1 MKFNYYLLS
10 MLYALCSASADAA
23 IRVGNAS
30 RNYAAGYQ
38 QVNVQREQIAAA
50 AVAAAAPVA
59 TTQSADTETK
69 LPVRVANR
77 ELAQKL
83 SRGET
88 DSRVSIATLDSC
100 AMVYPNGEFAWDSPT
115 VGNGAGGAST
125 CVAVVE
131 LRGYQMGLDGSDVV
145 LARANLAAGDAVK
158 CNISDFP
165 EFSYT
170 AEAAQITF
178 PADHE
183 PTRADVVQVLNA
195 EQKQNAGL
203 RIAAGT
209 VIGGLA
215 GNAAGKNEIG
225 SDSILGGGKH
235 KTTGTIIGALSGAAL
250 MAGNAY
256 SGKVAGDTILS
267 TGVNAAAGSMIG
279 NIAASGESVLRIE
292 DCKIPDVPASTK
304 KTTTANSDAN
314 ADKKVTEPQSKNSTK
329 KTTTASSDANANEK
343 VTEPQSKN
351 SKCLW
356 GVIRKGTALS
366 GKNAYYNTGDETTL
380 VCESDNTGCKQETL
394 LNIELAAYPN
404 KDIDAAA
411 KEGFEKITADSTKRF
426 YLTEK
431 NEMKN
436 GISPDNGAI
445 YARISNATVAT
456 GTQMPAMIAD
466 VNDKAFGYKRSDW
479 AKLKTDLSGHTIL
492 GRTSS
497 GAGYALD
504 GEYSINDFYP
514 MMVDA
519 SDGGIIDFGNKARL
533 KGTLIGAGAGGALG
547 AYAGY
552 QGAQSDIENR
562 WVTAVRE
569 YKDSLQKIYCATG
582 KRFLGYYN
590 DQIIIPTMTNR

>member
-23 IRVGNAS
+23 VRVGNAS
-30 RNYAAGYQ
+30 RSYAAGYQ
-38 QVNVQREQIAAA
+38 QVNAQREQIAAA
-50 AVAAAAPVA
+50 AAAAAAPVA
-59 TTQSADTETK
+59 TTQSADTETN

-170 AEAAQITF
+170 VDAAQVTF

-292 DCKIPDVPASTK
+292 DCKIPSVTVAK
-304 KTTTANSDAN
+304 EKTTTNAN
-314 ADKKVTEPQSKNSTK
+314 ADNKA
-329 KTTTASSDANANEK
+329 TTDATANNNANADDK
-343 VTEPQSKN
+343 IAEPQSKN

-411 KEGFEKITADSTKRF
+411 KEGFEKITADSTKQF

-436 GISPDNGAI
+436 GINPDNSAI

>member
-23 IRVGNAS
+23 VRVGNAS
-30 RNYAAGYQ
+30 RSYAAGYQ
-38 QVNVQREQIAAA
+38 QVNAQREQIAAA
-50 AVAAAAPVA
+50 AAAAATPTA
-59 TTQSADTETK
+59 TTQSADAETN

-88 DSRVSIATLDSC
+88 DSRVSIETLDSC
-100 AMVYPNGEFAWDSPT
+100 AMVYPNGEFAWDTPT

-131 LRGYQMGLDGSDVV
+131 LRGYQMGLDGSDAV

-170 AEAAQITF
+170 TDAAQVTF
-178 PADHE
+178 PADNE

-235 KTTGTIIGALSGAAL
+235 KTTGTIIGAISGAAL

-279 NIAASGESVLRIE
+279 NIAASGDSVLRIE
-292 DCKIPDVPASTK
+292 DCKIPSITEKPKSNQEKSDTSNNTGSAS
-304 KTTTANSDAN
+304 A
-314 ADKKVTEPQSKNSTK
+314 
-329 KTTTASSDANANEK
+329 TASASASATTDDKPAEQQN
-343 VTEPQSKN
+343 KN

-356 GVIRKGTALS
+356 GVIRKSTALS

-380 VCESDNTGCKQETL
+380 VCESDDTGCKQETL
-394 LNIELAAYPN
+394 LNIKLEAYPN
-404 KDIDAAA
+404 KDIETVA
-411 KEGFEKITADSTKRF
+411 KEGFEKVKADSAKQF
-426 YLTEK
+426 CLTEK

-436 GISPDNGAI
+436 GANPDNSAI
-445 YARISNATVAT
+445 YAKISSATIAT
-456 GTQMPAMIAD
+456 GTQIPAMIAD

-479 AKLKTDLSGHTIL
+479 AKLKSDLSGHTIL

-504 GEYSINDFYP
+504 GEYSISDFYP

-569 YKDSLQKIYCATG
+569 YKNSLQKIYCATG

-590 DQIIIPTMTNR
+590 DEIVIPTMINR

>member
-23 IRVGNAS
+23 VRVGNAS
-30 RNYAAGYQ
+30 RSYAAGYQ
-38 QVNVQREQIAAA
+38 QVNAQREQIAAA
-50 AVAAAAPVA
+50 AATPTA
-59 TTQSADTETK
+59 TTQSADAETN

-131 LRGYQMGLDGSDVV
+131 LRGYQMGLDGSDAV

-170 AEAAQITF
+170 ADAAQVTF
-178 PADHE
+178 PADNE

-235 KTTGTIIGALSGAAL
+235 KTTGTIIGAISGAAL

-279 NIAASGESVLRIE
+279 NIAASGDSVLRIE
-292 DCKIPDVPASTK
+292 DCKIPSITEKPKSNQEKSDTSNNTGSASATASASASATTDDKPA
-304 KTTTANSDAN
+304 
-314 ADKKVTEPQSKNSTK
+314 EPQN
-329 KTTTASSDANANEK
+329 
-343 VTEPQSKN
+343 KN

-356 GVIRKGTALS
+356 GVIRKSTALS

-380 VCESDNTGCKQETL
+380 VCNSDDTGCKQETL
-394 LNIELAAYPN
+394 LNIKLEAYPN
-404 KDIDAAA
+404 KDIEAVA
-411 KEGFEKITADSTKRF
+411 KEGFEKVKADSAKQF

-436 GISPDNGAI
+436 GANPDSAMYAKIS
-445 YARISNATVAT
+445 SATIAT
-456 GTQMPAMIAD
+456 GTQIPAMIAD

-479 AKLKTDLSGHTIL
+479 AKLKSDLSGHTIL

-504 GEYSINDFYP
+504 GEYSISDFYP

-590 DQIIIPTMTNR
+590 DEIVIPTMINR

>member
-23 IRVGNAS
+23 VRVGNAS

-38 QVNVQREQIAAA
+38 QVNAQREQIAAA
-50 AVAAAAPVA
+50 AAAAAAPVA
-59 TTQSADTETK
+59 TTQSADTETN

-170 AEAAQITF
+170 ADAARVTF

-292 DCKIPDVPASTK
+292 DCKIPDVPASTE
-304 KTTTANSDAN
+304 KTTAANSDAN
-314 ADKKVTEPQSKNSTK
+314 ADKK
-329 KTTTASSDANANEK
+329 A
-343 VTEPQSKN
+343 TEPQSKN

-380 VCESDNTGCKQETL
+380 VCESDNTGCKPETL

-436 GISPDNGAI
+436 GTSPDNGAI

-456 GTQMPAMIAD
+456 GIQMPAMIAD

-552 QGAQSDIENR
+552 QGAQSDVENR

>member
-50 AVAAAAPVA
+50 AAAAAAPVA
-59 TTQSADTETK
+59 TTQSADTETN

-170 AEAAQITF
+170 ADAARITF

-304 KTTTANSDAN
+304 KTTTA
-314 ADKKVTEPQSKNSTK
+314 
-329 KTTTASSDANANEK
+329 SSDANANKK

-356 GVIRKGTALS
+356 GVIRKGAALS

-456 GTQMPAMIAD
+456 GTQMPAMIAN

>member
-50 AVAAAAPVA
+50 AAAAAAPVA
-59 TTQSADTETK
+59 TTQSADTETN

-170 AEAAQITF
+170 ADAAQITF

-304 KTTTANSDAN
+304 KTTAANSDAN
-314 ADKKVTEPQSKNSTK
+314 ADKKVTEPQSKNS
-329 KTTTASSDANANEK
+329 
-343 VTEPQSKN
+343 
-351 SKCLW
+351 KCLW
-356 GVIRKGTALS
+356 GVIRKSTALS

-497 GAGYALD
+497 GTGYALD

>member
-23 IRVGNAS
+23 VRVGNAS
-30 RNYAAGYQ
+30 RSYAAGYQ
-38 QVNVQREQIAAA
+38 QVNAQREQIAAA
-50 AVAAAAPVA
+50 AAAAATPTA
-59 TTQSADTETK
+59 TTQSADAETN

-88 DSRVSIATLDSC
+88 DSRVSIETLDSC
-100 AMVYPNGEFAWDSPT
+100 AMVYPNGEFAWDAPT

-131 LRGYQMGLDGSDVV
+131 LRGYQMGLDGSDAV

-170 AEAAQITF
+170 ADAAQVTF
-178 PADHE
+178 PADNE

-235 KTTGTIIGALSGAAL
+235 KTTGTIIGAISGAAL

-292 DCKIPDVPASTK
+292 DCKIPSVTVAK
-304 KTTTANSDAN
+304 EKTTTNAN
-314 ADKKVTEPQSKNSTK
+314 ADNKA
-329 KTTTASSDANANEK
+329 TTDATANNNANADDK
-343 VTEPQSKN
+343 IAEPQSKN

-356 GVIRKGTALS
+356 GVIRKGNAL
-366 GKNAYYNTGDETTL
+366 GNKHAYYNINEDGITL
-380 VCESDNTGCKQETL
+380 VCKSDNTGCKRETL

-411 KEGFEKITADSTKRF
+411 KEGFEKITADPAKQF

-436 GISPDNGAI
+436 GADPDNSAM
-445 YARISNATVAT
+445 YAKISSATIAT
-456 GTQMPAMIAD
+456 GTQIPAMIAD

-479 AKLKTDLSGHTIL
+479 AKLKSDLSGHTIL

-497 GAGYALD
+497 GVGYALD
-504 GEYSINDFYP
+504 GQYSISDFYP

-590 DQIIIPTMTNR
+590 DEIVIPTMINR

>member
-23 IRVGNAS
+23 VRVGNAS
-30 RNYAAGYQ
+30 RSYAAGYQ
-38 QVNVQREQIAAA
+38 QVNAQREQIAAA
-50 AVAAAAPVA
+50 AAAAATPIA
-59 TTQSADTETK
+59 TTQSADTETN

-170 AEAAQITF
+170 TDAAQVTF

-304 KTTTANSDAN
+304 KTTTASSDAN
-314 ADKKVTEPQSKNSTK
+314 ADKKVTEPQSKNSK
-329 KTTTASSDANANEK
+329 GSDANADEQIA
-343 VTEPQSKN
+343 EPQSKN

-380 VCESDNTGCKQETL
+380 VCESDDTGCKQETL

-411 KEGFEKITADSTKRF
+411 KEGFEKITADSTKQF

-436 GISPDNGAI
+436 GINPDNSAI

-497 GAGYALD
+497 GVGYALD
-504 GEYSINDFYP
+504 GEYSISDFYP

-590 DQIIIPTMTNR
+590 DEIVIPTMINR

>member
-23 IRVGNAS
+23 VRVGNAS
-30 RNYAAGYQ
+30 RSYAAGYQ
-38 QVNVQREQIAAA
+38 QVNAQREQIAAA
-50 AVAAAAPVA
+50 AAAAAAPIA
-59 TTQSADTETK
+59 TTQSADAETN

-88 DSRVSIATLDSC
+88 DSRVSIETLDSC
-100 AMVYPNGEFAWDSPT
+100 AMVYPNGEFAWDTPT

-131 LRGYQMGLDGSDVV
+131 LRGYQMGLDGSDAV

-170 AEAAQITF
+170 ADAAQVTF
-178 PADHE
+178 PADNE

-235 KTTGTIIGALSGAAL
+235 KTTGTIIGAISGAAL

-279 NIAASGESVLRIE
+279 NIAASGDSVLRIE
-292 DCKIPDVPASTK
+292 DCKIPSVTVAK
-304 KTTTANSDAN
+304 EKTTTNAN
-314 ADKKVTEPQSKNSTK
+314 ADNKVTTDATANNNANADDKTAEPQN
-329 KTTTASSDANANEK
+329 
-343 VTEPQSKN
+343 KN

-356 GVIRKGTALS
+356 GVIRKGTALGDS
-366 GKNAYYNTGDETTL
+366 HAYYNINEDGITL
-380 VCESDNTGCKQETL
+380 VCKSDNTGCKRETL

-411 KEGFEKITADSTKRF
+411 KEGFEKITADPAKQF

-436 GISPDNGAI
+436 GADPDNSAM
-445 YARISNATVAT
+445 YAKISSATIAT
-456 GTQMPAMIAD
+456 GTQIPAMIAD

-479 AKLKTDLSGHTIL
+479 AKLKSDLSGHTIL

-497 GAGYALD
+497 GVGYALD
-504 GEYSINDFYP
+504 GEYSISDFYP

-590 DQIIIPTMTNR
+590 DEIVIPTMINR

>member
-50 AVAAAAPVA
+50 AAAAAAPVA
-59 TTQSADTETK
+59 TTQSADTETN

-170 AEAAQITF
+170 ADAARVTF

-250 MAGNAY
+250 MASNAY
-256 SGKVAGDTILS
+256 SGKLAGDMILS

-279 NIAASGESVLRIE
+279 NISASGESVLLIE
-292 DCKIPDVPASTK
+292 DCKIPDVPASTE
-304 KTTTANSDAN
+304 KTTAASSDAN
-314 ADKKVTEPQSKNSTK
+314 ADKKVTEP
-329 KTTTASSDANANEK
+329 K

-366 GKNAYYNTGDETTL
+366 GKNAYYNTGDETTV

-394 LNIELAAYPN
+394 LNIKLTAYPN

-411 KEGFEKITADSTKRF
+411 KEGFEKITADSTKQF

-436 GISPDNGAI
+436 GINPDNGAI
-445 YARISNATVAT
+445 YAQISNATVAT

>member
-23 IRVGNAS
+23 VRVGNAS
-30 RNYAAGYQ
+30 RSYAAGYQ
-38 QVNVQREQIAAA
+38 QVNAQREQIAAA
-50 AVAAAAPVA
+50 AAAAAAPTA
-59 TTQSADTETK
+59 TTQSADAETN

-131 LRGYQMGLDGSDVV
+131 LRGYQMGLDGSDAV

-170 AEAAQITF
+170 ADAAQVTF
-178 PADHE
+178 PADNE

-235 KTTGTIIGALSGAAL
+235 KTTGTIIGAISGAAL

-279 NIAASGESVLRIE
+279 NIAASGDSVLRIE
-292 DCKIPDVPASTK
+292 DCKIPSVTVAK
-304 KTTTANSDAN
+304 EKTTSDAN
-314 ADKKVTEPQSKNSTK
+314 TDDKATASANNNADADKKVAEPQN
-329 KTTTASSDANANEK
+329 
-343 VTEPQSKN
+343 KN

-356 GVIRKGTALS
+356 GVIRKGTALGDS
-366 GKNAYYNTGDETTL
+366 HAYYNINEDGITL
-380 VCESDNTGCKQETL
+380 VCKSDNTGCKRETL

-411 KEGFEKITADSTKRF
+411 KEGFEKITADPAKQF

-436 GISPDNGAI
+436 GADPDNSAM
-445 YARISNATVAT
+445 YAKISSATIAT
-456 GTQMPAMIAD
+456 GTQIPAMIAD

-479 AKLKTDLSGHTIL
+479 AKLKSDLSGHTIL

-497 GAGYALD
+497 GVGYALD
-504 GEYSINDFYP
+504 GQYSISDFYP

>member
-50 AVAAAAPVA
+50 AAAAAAPVA
-59 TTQSADTETK
+59 TTQSADTETN

-170 AEAAQITF
+170 ADAAQITF

-314 ADKKVTEPQSKNSTK
+314 ADKKVTEPQN
-329 KTTTASSDANANEK
+329 
-343 VTEPQSKN
+343 KN

-404 KDIDAAA
+404 KDIDTAA

-436 GISPDNGAI
+436 GVSPDNGAI
-445 YARISNATVAT
+445 YAQISNATVAT

-479 AKLKTDLSGHTIL
+479 AKLKTDLSEHTIL

>member
-1 MKFNYYLLS
+1 MKYNYYLLS
-10 MLYALCSASADAA
+10 IIYALLSGGHAA
-23 IRVGNAS
+23 AAVRVGNAS

-38 QVNVQREQIAAA
+38 QVNAQREQIAA
-50 AVAAAAPVA
+50 AAAAPVA
-59 TTQSADTETK
+59 TTQSADAETN

-100 AMVYPNGEFAWDSPT
+100 AMIYPNGEFAWDSPT

-170 AEAAQITF
+170 ADAARVTF

-292 DCKIPDVPASTK
+292 DCKIPDVPASTE
-304 KTTTANSDAN
+304 KTTTANSGAN
-314 ADKKVTEPQSKNSTK
+314 ADK
-329 KTTTASSDANANEK
+329 K

-436 GISPDNGAI
+436 GTSPDNGAI

-552 QGAQSDIENR
+552 QGAQSDVENR

>member
-23 IRVGNAS
+23 VRVGNAS
-30 RNYAAGYQ
+30 RSYAAGYQ
-38 QVNVQREQIAAA
+38 QVNAQREQIAAA
-50 AVAAAAPVA
+50 AAAAAAPIA
-59 TTQSADTETK
+59 TTQSADTETN

-100 AMVYPNGEFAWDSPT
+100 AMVYPNGEFAWGSPT

-170 AEAAQITF
+170 ADATQVTF

-292 DCKIPDVPASTK
+292 DCKIPSVTVAK
-304 KTTTANSDAN
+304 EKTTTNAN
-314 ADKKVTEPQSKNSTK
+314 ADNKA
-329 KTTTASSDANANEK
+329 TTDATANNNANADDK
-343 VTEPQSKN
+343 IAEPQSKN

-380 VCESDNTGCKQETL
+380 VCESDDTGCKQETL

-411 KEGFEKITADSTKRF
+411 KEGFEKITADPTKRF

-436 GISPDNGAI
+436 GINPDNSAI
-445 YARISNATVAT
+445 YAKISNATVAT

-466 VNDKAFGYKRSDW
+466 VNDKAFGYKRSNW

>member
-23 IRVGNAS
+23 VRVGNAS
-30 RNYAAGYQ
+30 RSYAAGYQ
-38 QVNVQREQIAAA
+38 QVNAQREQIAAA
-50 AVAAAAPVA
+50 AAAAAAPTA
-59 TTQSADTETK
+59 TTQSADAETN

-88 DSRVSIATLDSC
+88 DSRVSIETLDSC
-100 AMVYPNGEFAWDSPT
+100 AMVYPNGEFAWDTPT

-131 LRGYQMGLDGSDVV
+131 LRGYQMGLDGSDAV

-170 AEAAQITF
+170 ADAAQVTF
-178 PADHE
+178 PADNE

-235 KTTGTIIGALSGAAL
+235 KTTGTIIGAISGAAL
-250 MAGNAY
+250 MASNAY

-292 DCKIPDVPASTK
+292 DCKIPSVTVAK
-304 KTTTANSDAN
+304 EKTTTNAN
-314 ADKKVTEPQSKNSTK
+314 ADNKA
-329 KTTTASSDANANEK
+329 TTDATANNNANADDK
-343 VTEPQSKN
+343 IAEPQSKN

-356 GVIRKGTALS
+356 GVIRKGNAL
-366 GKNAYYNTGDETTL
+366 GNKHAYYNINEDGITF
-380 VCESDNTGCKQETL
+380 VCKSDNTGCKRETL

-411 KEGFEKITADSTKRF
+411 KEGFEKITADPAKQF

-436 GISPDNGAI
+436 GADPDNSAM
-445 YARISNATVAT
+445 YAKISSATIAT
-456 GTQMPAMIAD
+456 GTQIPAMIAD

-479 AKLKTDLSGHTIL
+479 AKLKSDLSGHTIL

-497 GAGYALD
+497 GVGYALD
-504 GEYSINDFYP
+504 GQYSISDFYP

-590 DQIIIPTMTNR
+590 DEIVIPTMINR

>member
-50 AVAAAAPVA
+50 AAAAAAPVA
-59 TTQSADTETK
+59 TTQSADTETN

-170 AEAAQITF
+170 ADAAQITF

-250 MAGNAY
+250 MASNAY
-256 SGKVAGDTILS
+256 SGKLAGDMILS

-292 DCKIPDVPASTK
+292 DCKIPSVTVAK
-304 KTTTANSDAN
+304 GKTTTNAN
-314 ADKKVTEPQSKNSTK
+314 ADNKA
-329 KTTTASSDANANEK
+329 TTDATANNNANADDK
-343 VTEPQSKN
+343 IAEPQSKN

-411 KEGFEKITADSTKRF
+411 KEGFEKITADSTKQF

-436 GISPDNGAI
+436 GINPDNSAI

-590 DQIIIPTMTNR
+590 DEIVIPTMINR

>member
-38 QVNVQREQIAAA
+38 QVNAQREQIAAA
-50 AVAAAAPVA
+50 AAAAAAPVA
-59 TTQSADTETK
+59 TTQSADTETN

-170 AEAAQITF
+170 ADAAQITF

-304 KTTTANSDAN
+304 KTTTASSDAN
-314 ADKKVTEPQSKNSTK
+314 ADK
-329 KTTTASSDANANEK
+329 K

>member
-50 AVAAAAPVA
+50 AAAAAAPVA
-59 TTQSADTETK
+59 TTQSADTETN

-170 AEAAQITF
+170 ADAAQVTF

-304 KTTTANSDAN
+304 KTTAANSDAN
-314 ADKKVTEPQSKNSTK
+314 ADK
-329 KTTTASSDANANEK
+329 K

-404 KDIDAAA
+404 KDIDTAA
-411 KEGFEKITADSTKRF
+411 KEGFEKIAADSTKRF

-445 YARISNATVAT
+445 YAQISNATVAT
-456 GTQMPAMIAD
+456 GTQMPAMIAN

>member
-38 QVNVQREQIAAA
+38 QVNAQREQIAAA
-50 AVAAAAPVA
+50 AAAAAAPVA
-59 TTQSADTETK
+59 TTQSADTETN

-145 LARANLAAGDAVK
+145 LAHANLAAGDAVK

-170 AEAAQITF
+170 ADAARVTF

-183 PTRADVVQVLNA
+183 PTRADVIQVLNA

-304 KTTTANSDAN
+304 KTTTASSDAN
-314 ADKKVTEPQSKNSTK
+314 ANKKVTEPQN
-329 KTTTASSDANANEK
+329 
-343 VTEPQSKN
+343 KN

-394 LNIELAAYPN
+394 LNIKLAAYPN

-445 YARISNATVAT
+445 YAQISNATVAT
-456 GTQMPAMIAD
+456 GTQMPAMIAN

>member
-1 MKFNYYLLS
+1 MKYNYYLLS
-10 MLYALCSASADAA
+10 IIYALLSGGHAVAA
-23 IRVGNAS
+23 VRVGNAS
-30 RNYAAGYQ
+30 RSYAAGYQ
-38 QVNVQREQIAAA
+38 QVNAQREQIAAA
-50 AVAAAAPVA
+50 AAAAAAPTA
-59 TTQSADTETK
+59 TTQSADAETN

-88 DSRVSIATLDSC
+88 DSRVNIETLDSC
-100 AMVYPNGEFAWDSPT
+100 AMVYPNGEFAWDTPT

-131 LRGYQMGLDGSDVV
+131 LRGYQMGLDGSDAV

-170 AEAAQITF
+170 ADAAQVTF
-178 PADHE
+178 PADNE

-235 KTTGTIIGALSGAAL
+235 KTTGTIIGAISGAAL

-279 NIAASGESVLRIE
+279 NIAASGDSVLRIE
-292 DCKIPDVPASTK
+292 DCKIPSVTVAK
-304 KTTTANSDAN
+304 EKTTSDAN
-314 ADKKVTEPQSKNSTK
+314 TDDKATTSVNNNADADKKVAEPQN
-329 KTTTASSDANANEK
+329 
-343 VTEPQSKN
+343 KN

-356 GVIRKGTALS
+356 GVIRKGTALGDS
-366 GKNAYYNTGDETTL
+366 HAYYNINEDGITL
-380 VCESDNTGCKQETL
+380 VCKSDNTGCIRETL
-394 LNIELAAYPN
+394 LNIKLAAYPD
-404 KDIDAAA
+404 KDIETAA
-411 KEGFEKITADSTKRF
+411 KQGFEKVKADPAKQF

-436 GISPDNGAI
+436 GADPDNSAM
-445 YARISNATVAT
+445 YALISSATIAD
-456 GTQMPAMIAD
+456 GTQIPVMIAD

-479 AKLKTDLSGHTIL
+479 AKLKSDLSGHTIL

-497 GAGYALD
+497 GTGYALD
-504 GEYSINDFYP
+504 GQYSINDFYP

-590 DQIIIPTMTNR
+590 DEIVIPTMINR

>member
-30 RNYAAGYQ
+30 RNYAVGYQ

-50 AVAAAAPVA
+50 AAAAAAPVA
-59 TTQSADTETK
+59 TTQSADTETN

-170 AEAAQITF
+170 ADAAQITF

-292 DCKIPDVPASTK
+292 DCKISDVPVPTK
-304 KTTTANSDAN
+304 KTTAANSDAN
-314 ADKKVTEPQSKNSTK
+314 ADK
-329 KTTTASSDANANEK
+329 K

-394 LNIELAAYPN
+394 LNIKLAAYPN

-411 KEGFEKITADSTKRF
+411 KEGFEKITADSTKQF

-436 GISPDNGAI
+436 GINPDNSAI
-445 YARISNATVAT
+445 YALISNATVAT
-456 GTQMPAMIAD
+456 GTQMPAMIAN

>member
-1 MKFNYYLLS
+1 MKYNYYLLS
-10 MLYALCSASADAA
+10 IIYALLSGGHAA
-23 IRVGNAS
+23 AAVRVGNAS
-30 RNYAAGYQ
+30 RSYAAGYQ
-38 QVNVQREQIAAA
+38 QVNAQREQIAAA
-50 AVAAAAPVA
+50 AAAAATPTA
-59 TTQSADTETK
+59 TTQSADAETN

-131 LRGYQMGLDGSDVV
+131 LRGYQMGLDGSDAV

-170 AEAAQITF
+170 TDAAQVTF
-178 PADHE
+178 PADNE

-292 DCKIPDVPASTK
+292 DCKIPSITEKPKSNQEKSDTSNNTGSASATASASASATTDDKPA
-304 KTTTANSDAN
+304 
-314 ADKKVTEPQSKNSTK
+314 EPQN
-329 KTTTASSDANANEK
+329 
-343 VTEPQSKN
+343 KN

-356 GVIRKGTALS
+356 GVIRKSTALS

-380 VCESDNTGCKQETL
+380 VCNSDDTGCKQETL
-394 LNIELAAYPN
+394 LNIKLEAYPN
-404 KDIDAAA
+404 KDIEAVA
-411 KEGFEKITADSTKRF
+411 KEGFEKVKADSAKQF

-436 GISPDNGAI
+436 GANPDSAMYAKIS
-445 YARISNATVAT
+445 SATIAT
-456 GTQMPAMIAD
+456 GTQIPAMIAD

-504 GEYSINDFYP
+504 GEYSISDFYP
-514 MMVDA
+514 IMVDA

-590 DQIIIPTMTNR
+590 DEIVIPTMINR

>member
-23 IRVGNAS
+23 VRVGNAS
-30 RNYAAGYQ
+30 RSYAAGYQ
-38 QVNVQREQIAAA
+38 QVNAQREQIAAA
-50 AVAAAAPVA
+50 AAAAAASTA
-59 TTQSADTETK
+59 TTQSADAETN

-88 DSRVSIATLDSC
+88 DSRVSIETLDSC
-100 AMVYPNGEFAWDSPT
+100 AMVYPNGEFAWDTPT

-131 LRGYQMGLDGSDVV
+131 LRGYQMGLDGSDAV

-170 AEAAQITF
+170 ADAAQVTF
-178 PADHE
+178 PADNE
-183 PTRADVVQVLNA
+183 PTRADVIQVLNA

-279 NIAASGESVLRIE
+279 NIAASGDSVLRIE
-292 DCKIPDVPASTK
+292 DCKIPSVTVAK
-304 KTTTANSDAN
+304 EKTTTATTNANTDDKATASANNNAN
-314 ADKKVTEPQSKNSTK
+314 ADDKTAEPQN
-329 KTTTASSDANANEK
+329 
-343 VTEPQSKN
+343 KN

-356 GVIRKGTALS
+356 GVIRKSTALS

-380 VCESDNTGCKQETL
+380 VCNSDDTGCKQETL
-394 LNIELAAYPN
+394 LNIKLAAYPD
-404 KDIDAAA
+404 KDIEAVA
-411 KEGFEKITADSTKRF
+411 KEGFEKVKADSAKQF

-436 GISPDNGAI
+436 GANPDSAMYAKIS
-445 YARISNATVAT
+445 SATIAT
-456 GTQMPAMIAD
+456 GTQIPAMIAD

-479 AKLKTDLSGHTIL
+479 AKLKSDLSGHTIL

-497 GAGYALD
+497 GTGYALD
-504 GEYSINDFYP
+504 GEYSISDFYP

-590 DQIIIPTMTNR
+590 DEIVIPTMINR

>member
-50 AVAAAAPVA
+50 AAAAAAPVA
-59 TTQSADTETK
+59 TTQSADTETN

-170 AEAAQITF
+170 ADAARVTF

-304 KTTTANSDAN
+304 KTTA
-314 ADKKVTEPQSKNSTK
+314 
-329 KTTTASSDANANEK
+329 ASSDANANKK

-380 VCESDNTGCKQETL
+380 VCESDDTGCKQETL

-411 KEGFEKITADSTKRF
+411 KEGFEKITADSTKQF

-436 GISPDNGAI
+436 GINPDNSAI

>member
-50 AVAAAAPVA
+50 AAAAAAPVA
-59 TTQSADTETK
+59 TTQSADAETN

-170 AEAAQITF
+170 ADAAQVTF

-250 MAGNAY
+250 MASNAY
-256 SGKVAGDTILS
+256 SGKLAGDMILS

-292 DCKIPDVPASTK
+292 DCKIPDVPASTE
-304 KTTTANSDAN
+304 KTTAASSDAN
-314 ADKKVTEPQSKNSTK
+314 ADKKVTEPKVTEPK
-329 KTTTASSDANANEK
+329 VTEPK

-366 GKNAYYNTGDETTL
+366 GKNAYYNTGDETTV

-404 KDIDAAA
+404 KDIDTAA
-411 KEGFEKITADSTKRF
+411 KEGFEKITADSTKQF

-436 GISPDNGAI
+436 GTNPDNGAI
-445 YARISNATVAT
+445 YAQISNATVAT

>member
-23 IRVGNAS
+23 VRVGNAS
-30 RNYAAGYQ
+30 RSYAAGYQ
-38 QVNVQREQIAAA
+38 QVNAQREQIAAA
-50 AVAAAAPVA
+50 AAAAATPTA
-59 TTQSADTETK
+59 TTQSADAETN

-88 DSRVSIATLDSC
+88 DSRVSIETLDSC
-100 AMVYPNGEFAWDSPT
+100 AMVYPNGEFAWDTPT

-131 LRGYQMGLDGSDVV
+131 LRGYQMGLDGSDAV

-170 AEAAQITF
+170 ADAAQVTF
-178 PADHE
+178 PADNE

-235 KTTGTIIGALSGAAL
+235 KTTGTIIGAISGAAL

-279 NIAASGESVLRIE
+279 NIAASGDSVLRIE
-292 DCKIPDVPASTK
+292 DCKIPSVTVAK
-304 KTTTANSDAN
+304 EKTTTNAN
-314 ADKKVTEPQSKNSTK
+314 ADNKATADATANNNANADDKTAEPQN
-329 KTTTASSDANANEK
+329 
-343 VTEPQSKN
+343 KN

-356 GVIRKGTALS
+356 GVIRKGTALGDS
-366 GKNAYYNTGDETTL
+366 HAYYNINEDGITL
-380 VCESDNTGCKQETL
+380 VCKSDNTGCKRETL
-394 LNIELAAYPN
+394 LNIKLAAYPD
-404 KDIDAAA
+404 KDLETAE
-411 KEGFEKITADSTKRF
+411 KEGFEKVKADPAKQF

-436 GISPDNGAI
+436 GADPDNSAI
-445 YARISNATVAT
+445 YAKISSASIAT
-456 GTQMPAMIAD
+456 GTQIPAMIAD

-479 AKLKTDLSGHTIL
+479 AKLKSDLSGHAIL

-497 GAGYALD
+497 GTGYALD
-504 GEYSINDFYP
+504 GEYSISDFYP

>member
-50 AVAAAAPVA
+50 AAAAAAPVA
-59 TTQSADTETK
+59 TTQSADTETN

-170 AEAAQITF
+170 ADAAQITF

-209 VIGGLA
+209 VIGGLV

-304 KTTTANSDAN
+304 KTTTA
-314 ADKKVTEPQSKNSTK
+314 
-329 KTTTASSDANANEK
+329 SSDANANEK

-404 KDIDAAA
+404 KDIDVAA

-436 GISPDNGAI
+436 GVSPDNGAI

>member
-50 AVAAAAPVA
+50 AAAAAAPVA
-59 TTQSADTETK
+59 TTQSADTETN

-170 AEAAQITF
+170 ADAARVTF

-183 PTRADVVQVLNA
+183 PTRADVIQVLNA

-314 ADKKVTEPQSKNSTK
+314 ASK
-329 KTTTASSDANANEK
+329 K

-456 GTQMPAMIAD
+456 GTQMPAMIAN

>member
-50 AVAAAAPVA
+50 AAAPVA
-59 TTQSADTETK
+59 TTQSADTETN

-170 AEAAQITF
+170 ADAARVTF

-304 KTTTANSDAN
+304 KTTTA
-314 ADKKVTEPQSKNSTK
+314 
-329 KTTTASSDANANEK
+329 SSDANANKK

-411 KEGFEKITADSTKRF
+411 KEGFEKITADSTKQF

-436 GISPDNGAI
+436 GINPDNSAI

-466 VNDKAFGYKRSDW
+466 VNDKAFGYKRSNW

>member
-23 IRVGNAS
+23 VRVGNAS

-38 QVNVQREQIAAA
+38 QVNAQREQIAAA
-50 AVAAAAPVA
+50 AAAAAAPVA
-59 TTQSADTETK
+59 TTQSADTETN

-170 AEAAQITF
+170 ADAARVTF

-292 DCKIPDVPASTK
+292 DCKIPDVPASTE
-304 KTTTANSDAN
+304 KTTTANSGAN
-314 ADKKVTEPQSKNSTK
+314 ADK
-329 KTTTASSDANANEK
+329 K

-436 GISPDNGAI
+436 GTSPDNGAI

-456 GTQMPAMIAD
+456 GIQMPAMIAD

-552 QGAQSDIENR
+552 QGAQSDVENR

-590 DQIIIPTMTNR
+590 DQIIIPTMANR

>member
-1 MKFNYYLLS
+1 

-23 IRVGNAS
+23 VRVGNAS
-30 RNYAAGYQ
+30 RSYAAGYQ
-38 QVNVQREQIAAA
+38 QVNAQREQIAAA
-50 AVAAAAPVA
+50 AAAAATPTA
-59 TTQSADTETK
+59 TTQSADTETN

-88 DSRVSIATLDSC
+88 DSRVSIETLDSC
-100 AMVYPNGEFAWDSPT
+100 AMVYPNGEFAWDTPT

-131 LRGYQMGLDGSDVV
+131 LRGYQMGLDGSDAV

-170 AEAAQITF
+170 TDAAQVTF
-178 PADHE
+178 PADNE

-235 KTTGTIIGALSGAAL
+235 KTTGTIIGAISGAAL

-279 NIAASGESVLRIE
+279 NIAASGDSVLRIE
-292 DCKIPDVPASTK
+292 DCKIPSVTVAK
-304 KTTTANSDAN
+304 EKTTTNAN
-314 ADKKVTEPQSKNSTK
+314 ADNKATTDATANNNANADDKTAEPQN
-329 KTTTASSDANANEK
+329 
-343 VTEPQSKN
+343 KN

-356 GVIRKGTALS
+356 GVIRKGNTL
-366 GKNAYYNTGDETTL
+366 GDKHAYYNTGDETTL
-380 VCESDNTGCKQETL
+380 VCESDDTGCKQETL
-394 LNIELAAYPN
+394 LNIKLDAYPN

-411 KEGFEKITADSTKRF
+411 KEGFEKVKADSAKQF

-436 GISPDNGAI
+436 SVNPDNSAI
-445 YARISNATVAT
+445 YAKISSATIAT
-456 GTQMPAMIAD
+456 GTQIPAMIAD

-479 AKLKTDLSGHTIL
+479 AKLKSDLSGHTIL

-497 GAGYALD
+497 GTGYALD
-504 GEYSINDFYP
+504 GEYSITDFYP

-552 QGAQSDIENR
+552 QGAQSDVENR

-590 DQIIIPTMTNR
+590 DEIVIPTMINR

>member
-1 MKFNYYLLS
+1 MKYNYYLLS
-10 MLYALCSASADAA
+10 IIYALLSGGHAAAA
-23 IRVGNAS
+23 IRVGNVS

-38 QVNVQREQIAAA
+38 QVNAQREQIAAA
-50 AVAAAAPVA
+50 AAAAAAPVA
-59 TTQSADTETK
+59 TTQSADTETN

-170 AEAAQITF
+170 ADAAQVTF

-292 DCKIPDVPASTK
+292 DCKIDVPASTK

-314 ADKKVTEPQSKNSTK
+314 ASK
-329 KTTTASSDANANEK
+329 K

-356 GVIRKGTALS
+356 GVIRKSTALS
-366 GKNAYYNTGDETTL
+366 GKKAYYNTGDETTL

-411 KEGFEKITADSTKRF
+411 KEGFEKITADSTKQF
-426 YLTEK
+426 FLTEK

-436 GISPDNGAI
+436 GINPDNGAI
-445 YARISNATVAT
+445 YAQISNATVAT

>member
-50 AVAAAAPVA
+50 AAAAAAPVA
-59 TTQSADTETK
+59 TTQSADTETN

-170 AEAAQITF
+170 ADAAQITF

-304 KTTTANSDAN
+304 KTTAANSDAN
-314 ADKKVTEPQSKNSTK
+314 ADK
-329 KTTTASSDANANEK
+329 K

-356 GVIRKGTALS
+356 GVIRKGAALS

-411 KEGFEKITADSTKRF
+411 KEGFEKITADSTKQF

-436 GISPDNGAI
+436 GINPDNSAI

-456 GTQMPAMIAD
+456 GTQMPAMIAN

>member
-50 AVAAAAPVA
+50 AAAAAAPVA
-59 TTQSADTETK
+59 TTQSADTETN

-88 DSRVSIATLDSC
+88 DSHVSIATLDSC

-170 AEAAQITF
+170 ADAAQVTF

-292 DCKIPDVPASTK
+292 DCKIPDVPASTE
-304 KTTTANSDAN
+304 KTTAASSDAN
-314 ADKKVTEPQSKNSTK
+314 ADK
-329 KTTTASSDANANEK
+329 K

-366 GKNAYYNTGDETTL
+366 GKNAYYNTGDETTV

-411 KEGFEKITADSTKRF
+411 KEGFEKITADSTKQF

-436 GISPDNGAI
+436 GINPDNGAI

>member
-50 AVAAAAPVA
+50 AAAAAAPVA
-59 TTQSADTETK
+59 TTQSADTETN

-170 AEAAQITF
+170 ADAAQITF

-314 ADKKVTEPQSKNSTK
+314 ADKKVTEPQSKNS
-329 KTTTASSDANANEK
+329 
-343 VTEPQSKN
+343 
-351 SKCLW
+351 KCLW

-366 GKNAYYNTGDETTL
+366 GKNAYYNTGDETTV

-411 KEGFEKITADSTKRF
+411 KEGFEKITADSTKQF
-426 YLTEK
+426 FLTEK

-436 GISPDNGAI
+436 GINPDNGAI
-445 YARISNATVAT
+445 YALISNATVAT

>member
-50 AVAAAAPVA
+50 AAAAAAPVA
-59 TTQSADTETK
+59 TTQSADTETN

-170 AEAAQITF
+170 ADAARVTF

-292 DCKIPDVPASTK
+292 DCKIPDVPASTE
-304 KTTTANSDAN
+304 KTTAANSDAN
-314 ADKKVTEPQSKNSTK
+314 ADKKVTEPQN
-329 KTTTASSDANANEK
+329 
-343 VTEPQSKN
+343 KN

-356 GVIRKGTALS
+356 GVIRKGAALS

-394 LNIELAAYPN
+394 LNIELAVYPN

-411 KEGFEKITADSTKRF
+411 KEGFEKITADSTKQF

>member
-23 IRVGNAS
+23 VRVGNAS

-38 QVNVQREQIAAA
+38 QVNAQREQIAAA
-50 AVAAAAPVA
+50 AAAAAAPVA
-59 TTQSADTETK
+59 TTQSADTETN

-170 AEAAQITF
+170 ADAARVTF

-183 PTRADVVQVLNA
+183 PTRADVVRVLNA

-292 DCKIPDVPASTK
+292 DCKIPDVPASTE
-304 KTTTANSDAN
+304 KTTAANSDAN
-314 ADKKVTEPQSKNSTK
+314 ADK
-329 KTTTASSDANANEK
+329 K

-380 VCESDNTGCKQETL
+380 VCESDNTGCKPETL

-436 GISPDNGAI
+436 GTSPDNGAI

-456 GTQMPAMIAD
+456 GIQMPAMIAD

-552 QGAQSDIENR
+552 QGAQSDVENR

-590 DQIIIPTMTNR
+590 DQIIIPTMANR

>member
-23 IRVGNAS
+23 VRVGNAS
-30 RNYAAGYQ
+30 RSYAAGYQ
-38 QVNVQREQIAAA
+38 QVNAQREQIAAA
-50 AVAAAAPVA
+50 AAAAATPTA
-59 TTQSADTETK
+59 TTQSADAETN

-88 DSRVSIATLDSC
+88 DSRVSIETLDSC
-100 AMVYPNGEFAWDSPT
+100 AMVYPNGEFAWDTPT

-131 LRGYQMGLDGSDVV
+131 LRGYQMGLDGSDAV

-170 AEAAQITF
+170 ADAAQVTF
-178 PADHE
+178 PADNE

-235 KTTGTIIGALSGAAL
+235 KTTGTIIGAISGAAL
-250 MAGNAY
+250 MASNAY

-292 DCKIPDVPASTK
+292 DCKIPSVTVAK
-304 KTTTANSDAN
+304 EKTTTNAN
-314 ADKKVTEPQSKNSTK
+314 ADNKA
-329 KTTTASSDANANEK
+329 TTDATANNNANADDK
-343 VTEPQSKN
+343 IAEPQSKN

-356 GVIRKGTALS
+356 GVIRKGNAL
-366 GKNAYYNTGDETTL
+366 GNKHAYYNINEDGITL
-380 VCESDNTGCKQETL
+380 VCKSDNTGCKRETL

-411 KEGFEKITADSTKRF
+411 KEGFEKITADPAKQF

-436 GISPDNGAI
+436 GADPDNSAM
-445 YARISNATVAT
+445 YAKISSATIAT
-456 GTQMPAMIAD
+456 GTQIPAMIAD

-479 AKLKTDLSGHTIL
+479 AKLKSDLSGHTIL

-497 GAGYALD
+497 GVGYALD
-504 GEYSINDFYP
+504 GQYSISDFYP

-590 DQIIIPTMTNR
+590 DEIVIPTMINR

>member
-50 AVAAAAPVA
+50 AAAAAAPVA

-170 AEAAQITF
+170 ADAAQITF

-183 PTRADVVQVLNA
+183 PTRADVIQVLNA

-304 KTTTANSDAN
+304 KTTTA
-314 ADKKVTEPQSKNSTK
+314 
-329 KTTTASSDANANEK
+329 SSDANANKK

-404 KDIDAAA
+404 KDIDTAA